1 MTSTITSPGV
11 EAVRRD
17 ARRGTRTRGSG
28 HEVRRSTR
36 ARGTWFRWQPAWLFV
51 LPSLAIILVFIV
63 YPITQSLWYSLH
75 NWRIGAIQQE
85 WVGFSNYIELFAD
98 ERFWNALRITIVF
111 SVASVVGQMVLGY
124 WAASALLR
132 DTMLNRLVRS
142 IFFFPT
148 IVALA
153 TIGLVWRFLLDPSIG
168 FVGGV
173 ASAMGAEPVGWLQDP
188 QLALW
193 TVIVVSV
200 WKNLGFTMVIVLA
213 GLKGVPAHLYE
224 AARIDGATGAQL
236 TRYVTLPSIRPTLL
250 FTTMILTIN
259 SLQVFDL
266 VYVMTNGGPLFST
279 DTLVTMM
286 FREGFSNFDIGYAS
300 AVAWVLFVLIMILS
314 ALQLRLFRYRDV
326 D

>member
-1 MTSTITSPGV
+1 MQRLVTGSSPSSVAGITPDG
-11 EAVRRD
+11 
-17 ARRGTRTRGSG
+17 RRGPRIR
-28 HEVRRSTR
+28 
-36 ARGTWFRWQPAWLFV
+36 FQPAWLFAF
-51 LPSLAIILVFIV
+51 PSLAIIIVFIV
-63 YPITQSLWYSLH
+63 YPITQSFWYSLH
-75 NWRIGAIQQE
+75 NWRIGADVQE
-85 WVGFSNYIELFAD
+85 WLGLGNYIELFSD
-98 ERFWNALRITIVF
+98 DLFWNALRVTVVFAIV
-111 SVASVVGQMVLGY
+111 SVIAQMTLGY
-124 WAASALLR
+124 WAAAALLR
-132 DTMLNRLVRS
+132 DSWFNRVVRS

-168 FVGGV
+168 LVGGL
-173 ASAMGAEPVGWLQDP
+173 AAAFGAEPIAWLQDTT
-188 QLALW
+188 LALP
-193 TVIVVSV
+193 TVIFVSV
-200 WKNLGFTMVIVLA
+200 WKNLGFTMVILLA

-224 AARIDGATGAQL
+224 AARLDGATGWQL

-266 VYVMTNGGPLFST
+266 VYVMTNGGPLFAT

-286 FREGFSNFDIGYAS
+286 FREGFENFDIGYAS
-300 AVAWVLFVLIMILS
+300 AIAWVLFLLIMILS

>member
-1 MTSTITSPGV
+1 MHRLVTSPTPAPVAGLTPGG
-11 EAVRRD
+11 RS
-17 ARRGTRTRGSG
+17 RTR
-28 HEVRRSTR
+28 R
-36 ARGTWFRWQPAWLFV
+36 FRWQPAWLFAF
-51 LPSLAIILVFIV
+51 PSLAIILVFIV
-63 YPITQSLWYSLH
+63 YPITQSFWYSLH
-75 NWRIGAIQQE
+75 HWRIGAPVQE
-85 WVGFSNYIELFAD
+85 WLGLGNYIELFSD
-98 ERFWNALRITIVF
+98 ELFWNALRVTFVFAIV
-111 SVASVVGQMVLGY
+111 SVVAQMVLGY

-132 DTMLNRLVRS
+132 DSWLTKLVRS

-168 FVGGV
+168 LVGGLT
-173 ASAMGAEPVGWLQDP
+173 AALGAEPIAWLQDP
-188 QLALW
+188 ALALP
-193 TVIVVSV
+193 TVIFVSV
-200 WKNLGFTMVIVLA
+200 WKNLGFTMIILLA

-224 AARIDGATGAQL
+224 AARIDGATGFQL

-266 VYVMTNGGPLFST
+266 VYVMTNGGPLFAT

-286 FREGFSNFDIGYAS
+286 FREGFTNFDIGYAS
-300 AVAWVLFVLIMILS
+300 AIAWVLFLIIMILS
-314 ALQLRLFRYRDV
+314 AFQLRLFRYRDV